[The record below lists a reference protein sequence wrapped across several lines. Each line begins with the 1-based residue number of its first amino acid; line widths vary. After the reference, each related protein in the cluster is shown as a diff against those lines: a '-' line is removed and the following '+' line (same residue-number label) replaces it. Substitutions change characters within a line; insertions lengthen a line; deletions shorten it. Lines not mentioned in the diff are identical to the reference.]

1 MESNPFVGLTRFSNT
16 SSIQEATR
24 EEAYALSDAIKAYG
38 HPHLA
43 IVPLVCFEWHQRPEN
58 ILAGYLRWSDYRPT
72 ERPNHVRIVHHKTG
86 EEVWHPLDENG
97 QQFYPE
103 LETRLAELERLA
115 IPIVVTPGKRGTAHP
130 YSFSRILERVTMEA
144 CRHGG
149 LTELGN
155 VELTEQQE
163 MSLLGHRSPNA
174 LRRYIKKT
182 ESQRLATIRKRRA
195 WVLQEEHARNESQNE
210 DPAAESEH
218 HR

>member
-1 MESNPFVGLTRFSNT
+1 MRAISGGRITDRPNDPITF
-16 SSIQEATR
+16 
-24 EEAYALSDAIKAYG
+24 ALSTT
-38 HPHLA
+38 
-43 IVPLVCFEWHQRPEN
+43 RPAKRFGIRWTRMVSN
-58 ILAGYLRWSDYRPT
+58 FIQNLR
-72 ERPNHVRIVHHKTG
+72 
-86 EEVWHPLDENG
+86 
-97 QQFYPE
+97 
-103 LETRLAELERLA
+103 TRLAELERLA

-155 VELTEQQE
+155 VEPTEQQE
-163 MSLLGHRSPNA
+163 MSLSGHRSPNA

-210 DPAAESEH
+210 DPAAEVRTSSM
-218 HR
+218 RPSVLTQTT